1 MSDRQGHIAEID
13 GVARE
18 EPKNVLTNE
27 SEKVFTLSTRWLSQ
41 DVRAIER
48 DNFAADKQRDIA
60 SSKRGDFVDATS
72 ASKES

>member
-1 MSDRQGHIAEID
+1 
-13 GVARE
+13 
-18 EPKNVLTNE
+18 
-27 SEKVFTLSTRWLSQ
+27 LSQ